1 MSSSVGFTVR
11 PPVVVFTQTI
21 TRAIALRSELLYD
34 IPTEAG
40 GSSRIAVFHSD
51 LSDSAL
57 EHIMTRFRRAE
68 IFVLITTDLLAR
80 GVDFKG
86 VNGVVSYDLPNSS
99 AAYVHRAGRTG
110 RAGRDGG
117 ASITLYSKED
127 LPYVKHVAN
136 VIAAS

>member
-1 MSSSVGFTVR
+1 MSSSVGFTLR
-11 PPVVVFTQTI
+11 PPVLVFTQTI

-99 AAYVHRAGRTG
+99 AAYVHRAVSTG
-110 RAGRDGG
+110 RAGSDGG
-117 ASITLYSKED
+117 A
-127 LPYVKHVAN
+127 
-136 VIAAS
+136 